1 MLYVIATSAALNDPR
16 VPEYLQQKLR
26 PSFPDASDAELGKIA
41 KGLLSFSQENPISFV
56 PATVDADGAQRA
68 AWSAKLDAALAK
80 LPGEDQVEADA
91 VFQVS
96 DSGQA
101 AQPEAASFGSTLFL
115 RRATNLFEVYYL
127 LPGDL
132 PQSQPAADEPPLA
145 FAAVPA
151 VVSTIAQAI
160 AGKVLEGAGTLA
172 WNYIQEN
179 FLRVDPNPVP
189 AYYAK
194 IMSQIEASVGKIVI
208 DNELTKMAATL
219 KEIGDLVA
227 EYNITPTPSRF
238 EGIESRITG
247 LVNLADTYGPDS
259 IFHFADAAALFLSV
273 QQQKQILAQTAD
285 EKKNIGQ
292 FIRTKATTYANRVMD
307 MRDELINRRLQP
319 ISEHPYANAGLIIAA
334 HGYMNPFLKLRRVE
348 DIQEGI
354 APGWDVG
361 YNPPFCCWVFQDKAT
376 DFWVFYPWYID
387 SSTGNGYGPAEDK
400 LQAYR
405 RIIKSQALTALHSD
419 DLVEIRGS
427 FLAIA
432 AAQ

>member
-1 MLYVIATSAALNDPR
+1 MLYVIATSAALNEPR
-16 VPEYLQQKLR
+16 TPEYLQKKLR

-56 PATVDADGAQRA
+56 QATVDTDDAQRA
-68 AWSAKLDAALAK
+68 AWSAKLDAALAS
-80 LPGEDQVEADA
+80 LPGEDRVEADA

-101 AQPEAASFGSTLFL
+101 AQREAAFRSTLFL
-115 RRATNLFEVYYL
+115 RRVTNLFEVYYL

-132 PQSQPAADEPPLA
+132 PQSQPDSEEPPLA

-151 VVSTIAQAI
+151 AVLTLAQAI
-160 AGKVLEGAGTLA
+160 AGKVLEGVGTMA

-179 FLRVDPNPVP
+179 FLGMDPNPVP
-189 AYYAK
+189 AYYTK

-227 EYNITPTPSRF
+227 EYNITPTSSRF
-238 EGIESRITG
+238 EVIENRVTG
-247 LVNLADTYGPDS
+247 LVNLADTYGPES
-259 IFHFADAAALFLSV
+259 IFHFADAAALFLAV
-273 QQQKQILAQTAD
+273 QQQKQLLVQTMD
-285 EKKNIGQ
+285 EKRKIGQ
-292 FIRTKATTYANRVMD
+292 FIKTKATTYANRVMD
-307 MRDELINRRLQP
+307 MRDDLVNRRLKL
-319 ISEHPYANAGLIIAA
+319 ISEQPYDNFGGIIAA
-334 HGYMNPFLKLRRVE
+334 HGYMNPLLKLRRVE
-348 DIQEGI
+348 DVQEGI

-361 YNPPFCCWVFQDKAT
+361 YNPPIWCWVFQDKST

-387 SSTGNGYGPAEDK
+387 TSNGNGYGPANEK

-419 DLVEIRGS
+419 DLIEIRGA
-427 FLAIA
+427 FQAIA
-432 AAQ
+432 ASQ